1 MSKLA
6 SPLQISPID
15 LFQTSTVA
23 TADLGATAF
32 TADGRRFRYALAGAS
47 ALVAGKLQQS
57 SVETTSDQ
65 NLTAVAASVGDVQ
78 IASTSTITVAA
89 NYYAQGWAVITVTP
103 GVGQMYQISGHA
115 AYTAAAPT
123 FNLFATD
130 AIRVAL
136 TTSSRIDLVA
146 NPFSSVILCPATAT
160 GLPVGAAVTNN
171 PLGTYGWIQAGGV
184 ANVLADGS
192 VAVGVSVC
200 ASAATAGAVKTN
212 VAAGP
217 FVGVSLT
224 NISTTEYGAVYLT
237 LA

>member
-6 SPLQISPID
+6 SPIQISPLD
-15 LFQTSTVA
+15 LFATSTTA

-32 TADGRRFRYALAGAS
+32 TADGRRFRYALAGGT

-78 IASTSTITVAA
+78 ISASSTITVAA
-89 NYYAQGWAVITVTP
+89 NYYAQGWALITVTP
-103 GVGQMYQISGHA
+103 GLGQMYQISGHA
-115 AYTAAAPT
+115 AFTAAAPT

-146 NPFSSVILCPATAT
+146 NPFSAVIVNPATAT
-160 GLPVGAAVTNN
+160 GLPVGVAVTNN
-171 PLGTYGWIQAGGV
+171 PASTYGWIQAGGV
-184 ANVLADGS
+184 CNVLADGT
-192 VAVGVSVC
+192 VVVGTTVC
-200 ASAATAGAVKTN
+200 ASNATAGAVEAFTG
-212 VAAGP
+212 VQAP
-217 FVGVSLT
+217 VGLAVT
-224 NISTTEYGAVYLT
+224 GIATTEYGAVNLS

>member
-6 SPLQISPID
+6 SPIQISPLD
-15 LFQTSTVA
+15 LFATSTVA

-32 TADGRRFRYALAGAS
+32 TADGRRFRYALAGAT

-89 NYYAQGWAVITVTP
+89 NYYAQGWALITVTP
-103 GVGQMYQISGHA
+103 GLGQMYQISGHA
-115 AYTAAAPT
+115 AFTAAAPT

-130 AIRVAL
+130 SIRVAL
-136 TTSSRIDLVA
+136 TTGSRIDLVA
-146 NPFSSVILCPATAT
+146 NPFSSVIVNPATAT

-171 PLGTYGWIQAGGV
+171 PIATYGWIQAGGV
-184 ANVLADGS
+184 CNLLADGAITVGTAL
-192 VAVGVSVC
+192 VASNGV
-200 ASAATAGAVKTN
+200 AGAVEPL
-212 VAAGP
+212 AGVQAS
-217 FVGVSLT
+217 VGLAVT
-224 NISTTEYGAVYLT
+224 GISTTEYGAVYLT